1 MQASWWHYRQ
11 WKFVVDMN
19 GDGALTSSDIIRWA
33 DWLFFM
39 PGDAVIA
46 LIGPTGFGG
55 FLELTPAS
63 FGSATSGWISAI
75 LWLFCVWAVF
85 YLRLFILDCADPTYR
100 QQQREWRKAKAK
112 ASREEMELARRMG
125 RKRHRLSWRFGVK

>member
-19 GDGALTSSDIIRWA
+19 
-33 DWLFFM
+33 LFFM

-46 LIGPTGFGG
+46 LIGPTRFGAM
-55 FLELTPAS
+55 LELTPAS

-75 LWLFCVWAVF
+75 LWLLCVWAVF
-85 YLRLFILDCADPTYR
+85 YLRLLILDCADPTYR
-100 QQQREWRKAKAK
+100 QQRREWRKAQAK
-112 ASREEMELARRMG
+112 ASREQMELARRMG
-125 RKRHRLSWRFGVK
+125 HKRQRLFWRFGAK